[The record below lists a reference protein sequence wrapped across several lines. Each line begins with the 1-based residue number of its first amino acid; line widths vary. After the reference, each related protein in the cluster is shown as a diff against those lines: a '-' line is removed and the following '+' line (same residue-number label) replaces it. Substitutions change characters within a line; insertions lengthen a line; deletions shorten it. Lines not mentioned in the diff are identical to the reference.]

1 MSNEKETTKLDSQFT
16 PPPFSKFYTSTCVY
30 IPVADWSFL
39 YSDTKADTSS
49 NHVIYTFPVNK
60 IYKQIIKKNPIKMI
74 NKKKNFAN
82 TASFQLTK
90 GREELIKIWCFPFL
104 WKCDM
109 KYMIPARKN
118 CTEEKKNKGK
128 SLTMYMS
135 KDIKIYRSNFQLSC
149 IFFS

>member
-1 MSNEKETTKLDSQFT
+1 
-16 PPPFSKFYTSTCVY
+16 
-30 IPVADWSFL
+30 
-39 YSDTKADTSS
+39 
-49 NHVIYTFPVNK
+49 
-60 IYKQIIKKNPIKMI
+60 MI
-74 NKKKNFAN
+74 DKKKNFAN
-82 TASFQLTK
+82 TASVQLTK

-135 KDIKIYRSNFQLSC
+135 KDIKIYRYKFQLCC